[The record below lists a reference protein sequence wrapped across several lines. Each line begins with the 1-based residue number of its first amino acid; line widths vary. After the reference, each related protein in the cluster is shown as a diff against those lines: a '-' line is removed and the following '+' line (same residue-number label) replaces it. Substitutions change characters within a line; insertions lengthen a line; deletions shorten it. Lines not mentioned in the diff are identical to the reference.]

1 MKWGN
6 EGTDRTM
13 FRNTLR
19 GMLALLLTFAAN
31 WLADWIINRV
41 FGPDELEPAKR

>member
-1 MKWGN
+1 
-6 EGTDRTM
+6 M